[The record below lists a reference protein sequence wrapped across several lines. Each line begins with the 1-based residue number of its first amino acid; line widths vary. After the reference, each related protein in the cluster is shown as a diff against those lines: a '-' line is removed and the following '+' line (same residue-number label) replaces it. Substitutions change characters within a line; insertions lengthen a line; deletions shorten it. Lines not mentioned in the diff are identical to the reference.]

1 MTNNLKDLKKELKSF
16 AKRVKDFKYT
26 DSALITFLLTGMI
39 GIGGVSTNLFSKENE
54 IEAQTKAINTSIFD
68 LKKDFKR
75 ARQEND
81 KLLRNTNLELIQLME
96 QGDHVTK
103 SPWSSWQYGA
113 NGFYNNWHGRYKGR
127 GDKSK
132 KYPYNGI
139 YERSA
144 DIYERSVSPDSGQ
157 YNLLSKN
164 RKPNV
169 ALGSSEGFGIASFKR
184 VKEPIIPFEVN
195 ASINPRKVEKG
206 RIDVIPK
213 SVIAPNIP
221 KAVSFT
227 PANPQI
233 NTPGVPNLP
242 PAPTFKVIVAA
253 DCNNFDNSGHS
264 CATGK
269 KVITGTEGTD
279 GYEFLQYTWQSG
291 YEKQGLA
298 FKWFDAV
305 SDPNTGNSIYGN
317 GSAFNASTSETI
329 DGISV
334 VGKSRTSGTTISTN
348 SYNPQNLRSTLLSST
363 NTSPVNRNNQY
374 FLVGG
379 SRAIEVD
386 YSVGG
391 YTVINAGTVNLGGI
405 LTLGMVSQ
413 TSSNETSII
422 NKGTITD
429 VNEKNDAYI
438 QDLPNHYDT
447 DGNTVLRIYGPVN
460 EIYDVKLSNE
470 GYVGY
475 KIGMAIVPENTTYD
489 KTLLINRGTIDFKG
503 GNSIGMYVFLPKIE
517 SGTDATFG
525 GKFENKGIII
535 LSGKESHGMKL
546 AATAGQNAKYENSG
560 KIILQKNG
568 NDSASNSTGMALM
581 EDSLVNGGVRF
592 LSSVGVKNTSD
603 GIINI
608 NDNVENSVGMYINIQ
623 SKMTNEGNININSV
637 ASASSK
643 GNIGMRADSNVSK
656 VINATTGKIN
666 LGTTSKYSTGMVA
679 NQNSLGTNEG
689 EISVKSNKGG
699 VGMTAVDGGN
709 IVNES
714 TGKITVVGVANSGN
728 VGMFIDG
735 TKNQSATVG
744 TGKNLGKIEVSGY
757 DARGVIASEK
767 GTHDE
772 SGKITLDATSGDR
785 LYGAIATNGGIIS
798 LSSTKAATIT
808 VNGSTAG
815 NAEGSAAVVAMGK
828 KTGTSDVSKVNGSAT
843 NKTTITVDGTSSL
856 GLFATDEGEI
866 EAQNIDVTA
875 TNGAITTYASK
886 GNGAGVVKY
895 TGTGNNITAGNG
907 GLAFMTD
914 STSSSANGRIEFAS
928 PTTAKILAGG
938 SAFYYE
944 GTPGASGYETYS
956 PSSPT
961 IGQAMDKS
969 FRDSSGN
976 NTLGNLT
983 LDMDSAD
990 STLIVAS
997 KIEMDLSNS
1006 AAGTGLYSAAN
1017 PSLTPTITGSGSS
1030 TYKTFKLY
1038 RSKLNIDQDV
1048 NLDSNVDPYNRLSL
1062 VNSSVTIEAGKN
1074 VNGTQAN
1081 QVFIAQEENL
1091 GNPSLV
1097 KIVNKGNI
1105 NLTGANSTA
1114 IYAKGGQVEN
1124 QNTGVITVGD
1134 KSTAIYADTNSAGTG
1149 TTVSNLGTINIGSTS
1164 TGIYSNNDSVASG
1177 GIYLENKGIIQSTGN
1192 DSVAMT
1198 FKPTGAVSGNAFQ
1211 NNGKIIMSGDR
1222 NTALYATGA
1231 GSNYT
1236 ATNNGEIIMG
1246 DTATQNNPNV
1256 ALYTDNSNITLE
1268 NSTTGKITVGNKSI
1282 GFYGYN
1288 VNNSGDITV
1297 GDAGIG
1303 IYSQGG
1309 DINLTGGT
1317 IKTGAKSGK
1326 DEAVGVYTVGSG
1338 QTITNNGTSFDY
1350 GDDSFGFVNVGT
1362 NNKIYSNI
1370 ASTTLKN
1377 NNVYIYSN
1385 DTSGTVVN
1393 KTAIT
1398 SGAGAKTNYG
1408 IYSAGT
1414 VTNDA
1419 DIDLSSGVGSVAIYS
1434 IKGGTATNNANIT
1447 VGESDITAV
1456 DSNGDPAPIYSIGMG
1471 AGYKTTDTGNIINK
1485 GTIAV
1490 NGKNSIGMYASG
1502 NGSTATNDGNIV
1514 LNASNTTGIYAD
1526 HGATAINNGLI
1537 TTGSGSYSNVVG
1549 VYLGKDTKLINNAG
1563 ATIDINATNGVGVYL
1578 KGGTIANYGT
1588 MRVNGSR
1595 RDEDTIYEFTLP
1607 STGKEVGGV
1616 NIDAPSGATSATIT
1630 LNGVP
1635 QIPVV
1640 VNTLKK
1646 NPISVSASSIGLY
1659 VNTSGVD
1666 YTKSID
1672 GLGNLTSEADLIIG
1686 AEAAESTNSK
1696 YILVNDPNI
1705 INPYRAAMLRNPNIK
1720 WNVYSGSIGWMATP
1734 TLDSNGVITS
1744 LYMAKIPYTE
1754 WAGREGTPV
1763 NSLDTYNFAD
1773 GLEQRYGVK
1782 ELGTRERQVFSKLN
1796 SIGNNEEILLQQAF
1810 DEMMG
1815 HQYANVQQRINATG
1829 NTLDKEFKY
1838 LHDEWRNPSKQNN
1851 KIKIFGQRDE
1861 YKTDTAGIIDYTSNA
1876 YGVAYVHEDEAVTL
1890 GNSSGWYAGAVTN
1903 RFKLKDIGHS
1913 REDQTMLKAGIF
1925 KTMSPAEDHNGSLRW
1940 TIAGDVFGG
1949 KNDMKRKFLVV
1960 DDIFQAKSDYYS
1972 YGAAFKTDLGYDIRM
1987 SERTHLR
1994 PYGALKMEYGR
2005 FTNIKEDSGEIR
2017 LEVDGNDYFSV
2028 KPEVGVEFKYV
2039 QPMAVRTNLSV
2050 GLTAAYTNELGKV
2063 NNVKNQA
2070 RVRYT
2075 DADWFG
2081 IRGEKEDR
2089 RGSGKF
2095 DLNVGVDNTRF
2106 GVTANLGY
2114 DTKGENI
2121 RGGLG
2126 FRLIY

>member
-39 GIGGVSTNLFSKENE
+39 GIGEVSTNLFSKENE

-103 SPWSSWQYGA
+103 SPWSSWQYGV

-195 ASINPRKVEKG
+195 ASINPRKVLKEK
-206 RIDVIPK
+206 I
-213 SVIAPNIP
+213 SIA
-221 KAVSFT
+221 
-227 PANPQI
+227 
-233 NTPGVPNLP
+233 
-242 PAPTFKVIVAA
+242 APTFTTPTAPETISFVPPTPEVNINAQPPEAPESVSAPPTQNEPESYILDSLSGNGTFLRGTSSFGSRPSTALMSQVSIDKAGTSKAKVKYEA
-253 DCNNFDNSGHS
+253 DSTNGKVDIEDAMLSSSGVSPSWTYTANPYSRTGFVGYALIKNTGNATIDIKNVDIKYSGTGGNGTDSRWLFHTDAHNDSGSNGAKSVWNIDNSATIDINGTKLMMYTSQFHHGYKNLEFNNAGTITETGNKNVIWLALNERAGWLLTSSYPYRTQSFTNTGNITLNGTKSIFAYIDAPTTLGNTTGVVPSNLTGYDADHS
-264 CATGK
+264 NGWTVASGDLTLAGDSETGVFVDGTK
-269 KVITGTEGTD
+269 YKYKYWAAEINLSNLTISGKNGAGVYFKGWADLEGGKTLKGGDGGDGVTNPSVFNITLSGTGNTGIYFNYDGDDTITPKDTFKLSGTSTIKSTNKDNILIYDNNGDVNLSNAVTLNPNGENNVGIYNKSADKLVTAAPITGTGKGSTAIYSTGIGYTKNDGTINMT
-279 GYEFLQYTWQSG
+279 G
-291 YEKQGLA
+291 EKVNGIVA
-298 FKWFDAV
+298 GDSNNVGTAV
-305 SDPNTGNSIYGN
+305 IHNTGNI
-317 GSAFNASTSETI
+317 TVT
-329 DGISV
+329 
-334 VGKSRTSGTTISTN
+334 GKEA
-348 SYNPQNLRSTLLSST
+348 
-363 NTSPVNRNNQY
+363 V
-374 FLVGG
+374 
-379 SRAIEVD
+379 A
-386 YSVGG
+386 
-391 YTVINAGTVNLGGI
+391 VIAQKGGTVNLPYIDPVSG
-405 LTLGMVSQ
+405 TLSGTPIVTANGKSALGLY
-413 TSSNETSII
+413 SISN
-422 NKGTITD
+422 GTINAIDTT
-429 VNEKNDAYI
+429 VNASGGAINVYKN
-438 QDLPNHYDT
+438 
-447 DGNTVLRIYGPVN
+447 
-460 EIYDVKLSNE
+460 
-470 GYVGY
+470 
-475 KIGMAIVPENTTYD
+475 
-489 KTLLINRGTIDFKG
+489 
-503 GNSIGMYVFLPKIE
+503 
-517 SGTDATFG
+517 
-525 GKFENKGIII
+525 
-535 LSGKESHGMKL
+535 
-546 AATAGQNAKYENSG
+546 
-560 KIILQKNG
+560 
-568 NDSASNSTGMALM
+568 
-581 EDSLVNGGVRF
+581 
-592 LSSVGVKNTSD
+592 
-603 GIINI
+603 
-608 NDNVENSVGMYINIQ
+608 
-623 SKMTNEGNININSV
+623 
-637 ASASSK
+637 
-643 GNIGMRADSNVSK
+643 
-656 VINATTGKIN
+656 
-666 LGTTSKYSTGMVA
+666 
-679 NQNSLGTNEG
+679 
-689 EISVKSNKGG
+689 
-699 VGMTAVDGGN
+699 GGN
-709 IVNES
+709 ITLKNS
-714 TGKITVVGVANSGN
+714 TLN
-728 VGMFIDG
+728 
-735 TKNQSATVG
+735 
-744 TGKNLGKIEVSGY
+744 
-757 DARGVIASEK
+757 
-767 GTHDE
+767 
-772 SGKITLDATSGDR
+772 
-785 LYGAIATNGGIIS
+785 TNADS
-798 LSSTKAATIT
+798 
-808 VNGSTAG
+808 
-815 NAEGSAAVVAMGK
+815 
-828 KTGTSDVSKVNGSAT
+828 
-843 NKTTITVDGTSSL
+843 
-856 GLFATDEGEI
+856 
-866 EAQNIDVTA
+866 
-875 TNGAITTYASK
+875 
-886 GNGAGVVKY
+886 
-895 TGTGNNITAGNG
+895 
-907 GLAFMTD
+907 LAFMTGGSGIID
-914 STSSSANGRIEFAS
+914 FTSTDE
-928 PTTAKILAGG
+928 TTANINSKGT
-938 SAFYYE
+938 AFYYD
-944 GTPGASGYETYS
+944 GSATAGATGYADFSKSNIQSWASG
-956 PSSPT
+956 
-961 IGQAMDKS
+961 S
-969 FRDSSGN
+969 FNNLNKLKLNMTASDSRMFIASQVKMN
-976 NTLGNLT
+976 LSDTNLT
-983 LDMDSAD
+983 SAN
-990 STLIVAS
+990 VAA
-997 KIEMDLSNS
+997 LFGSNS
-1006 AAGTGLYSAAN
+1006 
-1017 PSLTPTITGSGSS
+1017 PQITGV
-1030 TYKTFKLY
+1030 TDYKTFLLY
-1038 RSKLNIDQDV
+1038 KSLLTIANTDTV
-1048 NLDSNVDPYNRLSL
+1048 NLDSNTDPYNLLEIS
-1062 VNSSVTIEAGKN
+1062 NSSITN
-1074 VNGTQAN
+1074 NGTINGTKAGQYAM
-1081 QVFIAQEENL
+1081 AQTDDTNNASGREW
-1091 GNPSLV
+1091 V
-1097 KIVNKGNI
+1097 KLI
-1105 NLTGANSTA
+1105 NNGTITLSGSGSTG
-1114 IYAKGGQVEN
+1114 IYAKAGEVTNNG
-1124 QNTGVITVGD
+1124 TITVGD
-1134 KSTAIYADTNSAGTG
+1134 SSAGIYAVENTKIDNQKDITVGSKSTGIFYTDIFKDPLTGVETVFTTTTPLKNSGKI
-1149 TTVSNLGTINIGSTS
+1149 TISGDDSVGMTYETDNIGS
-1164 TGIYSNNDSVASG
+1164 GAG
-1177 GIYLENKGIIQSTGN
+1177 LENAGTIIAT
-1192 DSVAMT
+1192 
-1198 FKPTGAVSGNAFQ
+1198 
-1211 NNGKIIMSGDR
+1211 GDR
-1222 NTALYATGA
+1222 NIAVYAKTPRTS
-1231 GSNYT
+1231 GSYT
-1236 ATNNGEIIMG
+1236 TTNSGTITMG
-1246 DTATQNNPNV
+1246 DSAKLATPNV
-1256 ALYTDNSNITLE
+1256 ALYTDATKSGVNPLIN
-1268 NSTTGKITVGNKSI
+1268 TGKITVGNNAVGI
-1282 GFYGYN
+1282 YGYEAD
-1288 VNNSGDITV
+1288 NSGDITV

-1326 DEAVGVYTVGSG
+1326 DEAVGVYTVGNG

-1447 VGESDITAV
+1447 VGEADITAV
-1456 DSNGDPAPIYSIGMG
+1456 DSNGEPAPIYSIGMG

-1666 YTKSID
+1666 YTNSID

>member
-103 SPWSSWQYGA
+103 SPWSSWQYGV

-195 ASINPRKVEKG
+195 ASINPRKVLKEKISITAPTFTTPTAPETISFFPAKPSVG
-206 RIDVIPK
+206 ITIISPNEPDSVEAPETSNGPEAYILAPK
-213 SVIAPNIP
+213 TGANWQFLKGANSTSGKSDANYTAGSRANVSVISQVNTTKSGVSNGKINYTVSSSGSSIEIENLKLTSAGNGVSSWTLDTSPSADGKYTLTNFPGFALIKNTGPAVMNINDADINFTGTGGYTSGTARWLFHTDAHNDASLNSTWNIGNTIKININGSKLMMYTSQFHHGHRDLEFNTAADVNESGDGKNVIWMALNVRAGYTGPGYNSHSFPYRTQSFNNTGTITLTGQESIFAYIDAPVQNDSDP
-221 KAVSFT
+221 SPSAVTVGNGDKAENSNGWTVSTGTLKLNGQRETGIFI
-227 PANPQI
+227 ANNRKYWAAQI
-233 NTPGVPNLP
+233 NTTGTTLNGSNNVGVFFKGWASLDGGKQLNHGNVS
-242 PAPTFKVIVAA
+242 PTQTASSVFSMTLNG
-253 DCNNFDNSGHS
+253 NNNTAIYFDDSNSGQKFILNGTS
-264 CATGK
+264 TITSSSASGTSSSNVLIYGKNGDIDLKNTITLKPEGNKDVAIYNNGATISTAATITGTANGDDGSTAIFSESSNMTENTGTINLTGK
-269 KVITGTEGTD
+269 KVKGIVASNGSTIKNEGDITVSGQESAAVIANNGTINMPSSATSTKTPTISVTGKSGLGLYATSNGTINATNTTVNASGGAINVYKNGGNITLKNSTLNTNADSLAFMTGGSGIIDFTSTDVTTANINSKGTAFYYDGSATAGATGYADFSKSNIQSWASGSFNNLNKLKLNMTASDSRMFIASQVKMNLSDTNLTSANVAALFGANSPQITGVSDYKTFLLYKSLLTIANTDTINLDSATDPYNMLEISNSSITNNGTITGTQAGQYAMAQTD
-279 GYEFLQYTWQSG
+279 DT
-291 YEKQGLA
+291 
-298 FKWFDAV
+298 
-305 SDPNTGNSIYGN
+305 N
-317 GSAFNASTSETI
+317 NASGQEWVKLI
-329 DGISV
+329 
-334 VGKSRTSGTTISTN
+334 
-348 SYNPQNLRSTLLSST
+348 
-363 NTSPVNRNNQY
+363 NN
-374 FLVGG
+374 
-379 SRAIEVD
+379 
-386 YSVGG
+386 
-391 YTVINAGTVNLGGI
+391 
-405 LTLGMVSQ
+405 
-413 TSSNETSII
+413 
-422 NKGTITD
+422 GTITLSGSGSTGIYAKAGE
-429 VNEKNDAYI
+429 VTNNGTI
-438 QDLPNHYDT
+438 
-447 DGNTVLRIYGPVN
+447 TVGDSSAGIYAV
-460 EIYDVKLSNE
+460 
-470 GYVGY
+470 
-475 KIGMAIVPENTTYD
+475 ENT
-489 KTLLINRGTIDFKG
+489 KIDNQKDITVGSKSTGIFYTDIFKDPLTG
-503 GNSIGMYVFLPKIE
+503 VETVFTTTTPLK
-517 SGTDATFG
+517 
-525 GKFENKGIII
+525 
-535 LSGKESHGMKL
+535 
-546 AATAGQNAKYENSG
+546 NSG
-560 KIILQKNG
+560 KITILG
-568 NDSASNSTGMALM
+568 D
-581 EDSLVNGGVRF
+581 D
-592 LSSVGVKNTSD
+592 
-603 GIINI
+603 
-608 NDNVENSVGMYINIQ
+608 SVGM
-623 SKMTNEGNININSV
+623 T
-637 ASASSK
+637 
-643 GNIGMRADSNVSK
+643 
-656 VINATTGKIN
+656 
-666 LGTTSKYSTGMVA
+666 
-679 NQNSLGTNEG
+679 
-689 EISVKSNKGG
+689 
-699 VGMTAVDGGN
+699 
-709 IVNES
+709 
-714 TGKITVVGVANSGN
+714 
-728 VGMFIDG
+728 
-735 TKNQSATVG
+735 
-744 TGKNLGKIEVSGY
+744 
-757 DARGVIASEK
+757 
-767 GTHDE
+767 
-772 SGKITLDATSGDR
+772 
-785 LYGAIATNGGIIS
+785 
-798 LSSTKAATIT
+798 
-808 VNGSTAG
+808 
-815 NAEGSAAVVAMGK
+815 
-828 KTGTSDVSKVNGSAT
+828 
-843 NKTTITVDGTSSL
+843 
-856 GLFATDEGEI
+856 
-866 EAQNIDVTA
+866 
-875 TNGAITTYASK
+875 
-886 GNGAGVVKY
+886 
-895 TGTGNNITAGNG
+895 
-907 GLAFMTD
+907 
-914 STSSSANGRIEFAS
+914 
-928 PTTAKILAGG
+928 
-938 SAFYYE
+938 
-944 GTPGASGYETYS
+944 YET
-956 PSSPT
+956 
-961 IGQAMDKS
+961 D
-969 FRDSSGN
+969 
-976 NTLGNLT
+976 
-983 LDMDSAD
+983 
-990 STLIVAS
+990 
-997 KIEMDLSNS
+997 
-1006 AAGTGLYSAAN
+1006 
-1017 PSLTPTITGSGSS
+1017 
-1030 TYKTFKLY
+1030 
-1038 RSKLNIDQDV
+1038 
-1048 NLDSNVDPYNRLSL
+1048 
-1062 VNSSVTIEAGKN
+1062 
-1074 VNGTQAN
+1074 
-1081 QVFIAQEENL
+1081 
-1091 GNPSLV
+1091 
-1097 KIVNKGNI
+1097 
-1105 NLTGANSTA
+1105 
-1114 IYAKGGQVEN
+1114 
-1124 QNTGVITVGD
+1124 
-1134 KSTAIYADTNSAGTG
+1134 
-1149 TTVSNLGTINIGSTS
+1149 NIGS
-1164 TGIYSNNDSVASG
+1164 GAG
-1177 GIYLENKGIIQSTGN
+1177 LENAGTIIAT
-1192 DSVAMT
+1192 
-1198 FKPTGAVSGNAFQ
+1198 
-1211 NNGKIIMSGDR
+1211 GDR
-1222 NTALYATGA
+1222 NIAVYAKTPRTS
-1231 GSNYT
+1231 GSYT
-1236 ATNNGEIIMG
+1236 TTNSGTITMG
-1246 DTATQNNPNV
+1246 DSAKLATPNV
-1256 ALYTDNSNITLE
+1256 ALYTDATKSGVNPLVN
-1268 NSTTGKITVGNKSI
+1268 TGKITVGNNAVGI
-1282 GFYGYN
+1282 YGYEA
-1288 VNNSGDITV
+1288 NNSGDITV

-1326 DEAVGVYTVGSG
+1326 DEAVGVYTVGNG

-1393 KTAIT
+1393 RTAIT

-1419 DIDLSSGVGSVAIYS
+1419 DIDLSSGVGSMAIYS

-1471 AGYKTTDTGNIINK
+1471 AGYKTTDTGNIVNK
-1485 GTIAV
+1485 GTISV
-1490 NGKNSIGMYASG
+1490 NGKHSIGMYASG

-1666 YTKSID
+1666 YTNSID

-1754 WAGREGTPV
+1754 WAGREETPI

-1773 GLEQRYGVK
+1773 GLEQRYGV
-1782 ELGTRERQVFSKLN
+1782 ENLGTRERQVFSKLN

-1815 HQYANVQQRINATG
+1815 HQYGNVQQRINATG

-1838 LHDEWRNPSKQNN
+1838 LHDDWRNPSKQNN

-1861 YKTDTAGIIDYTSNA
+1861 YKTDTAGIIDYTNNA

-1925 KTMSPAEDHNGSLRW
+1925 KTMSPAKDHNGSLRW

-2114 DTKGENI
+2114 DTKGQNI

>member
-26 DSALITFLLTGMI
+26 DSALITFLLTGMVN
-39 GIGGVSTNLFSKENE
+39 IGGISANLFSEENE
-54 IEAQTKAINTSIFD
+54 IKAQTKAINTSIFD
-68 LKKDFKR
+68 LKKEFKR

-195 ASINPRKVEKG
+195 ASINPRKVLKEK
-206 RIDVIPK
+206 ISIT
-213 SVIAPNIP
+213 APTFTTPTAPETI
-221 KAVSFT
+221 SFV
-227 PANPQI
+227 PADPQI
-233 NTPGVPNLP
+233 NINATTPVA
-242 PAPTFKVIVAA
+242 PAPISAP
-253 DCNNFDNSGHS
+253 
-264 CATGK
+264 ATGNGNESYILK
-269 KVITGTEGTD
+269 TDLSNTLLGSTRYPDHFPGGTRYSPNDRVGNRAYNAIISQANITGSTITYNTSSKNVNINGGIIQGDTWNYSPLNYNIYPYD
-279 GYEFLQYTWQSG
+279 GYEII
-291 YEKQGLA
+291 K
-298 FKWFDAV
+298 
-305 SDPNTGNSIYGN
+305 NTGSYTLNITNSTITYDGDSSDN
-317 GSAFNASTSETI
+317 KYQRWLFHTDAHNVTQASI
-329 DGISV
+329 WNIN
-334 VGKSRTSGTTISTN
+334 SGTTITVPNSGKYLAIYTSQFHNGNKNAVFNNVDGIIEDKGENNIIWVSLSENARDHHKDSVFSNSGTIKLNGKNGIFAYIDAPTTIGTDGTGAYPWSGKGAAASSGNGDTGTTSNGWKITN
-348 SYNPQNLRSTLLSST
+348 SGTLNLGGSNNTGIFVNNNWKYHTAEINLTTPMSISGNENTGVYFKGWTSLDGKDAAGNASKFLGDDNANTTPSVLNIKITGTKSTGVYFNYEGTGGVTDNSDTFNLTGTSTLEST
-363 NTSPVNRNNQY
+363 
-374 FLVGG
+374 GG
-379 SRAIEVD
+379 GA
-386 YSVGG
+386 
-391 YTVINAGTVNLGGI
+391 NAGNILIYNKAGVVNLGSSVTLKPNGEESVGI
-405 LTLGMVSQ
+405 VNASNKATSASGTVDTTLNTAATITGTGKNAVAIYSTGAGQ
-413 TSSNETSII
+413 TTNT
-422 NKGTITD
+422 GTITLTGEGVKGIIAD
-429 VNEKNDAYI
+429 KTGAVINN
-438 QDLPNHYDT
+438 
-447 DGNTVLRIYGPVN
+447 DGNITVTGKEAVAVIAR
-460 EIYDVKLSNE
+460 SN
-470 GYVGY
+470 GTINMPSSATSTKTPIISVTGKSGLGLYATSGGT
-475 KIGMAIVPENTTYD
+475 INATNTTVNASGGAINVY
-489 KTLLINRGTIDFKG
+489 KNGGNITLRNSTLNTNADSLAFMTGGNGTIDFTSTDVTTANINSKG
-503 GNSIGMYVFLPKIE
+503 TAFYYDGSTTAGPAGYANFSGSNIQSWASTNFNNLNNLKLNMTASDSRMFIASQVQMNLADTNLTPANVAALFGANSPQITGVSDYKTFLLYKSLLTIANTDIINLDSATDPYNMLEISNSSITNNGTITGTQAGQYAMAQTDDTNNA
-517 SGTDATFG
+517 SGQEWVKLINNGTIT
-525 GKFENKGIII
+525 
-535 LSGKESHGMKL
+535 LSGSGSTGIYAK
-546 AATAGQNAKYENSG
+546 AGEVTNNGTITVGDSSAGIYAVENTKVDNQKDITVGSKSTGIFYTDIFKDPLTGVETVFTTTTPLKNSG
-560 KIILQKNG
+560 KITISG
-568 NDSASNSTGMALM
+568 D
-581 EDSLVNGGVRF
+581 D
-592 LSSVGVKNTSD
+592 
-603 GIINI
+603 
-608 NDNVENSVGMYINIQ
+608 SVGM
-623 SKMTNEGNININSV
+623 T
-637 ASASSK
+637 
-643 GNIGMRADSNVSK
+643 
-656 VINATTGKIN
+656 
-666 LGTTSKYSTGMVA
+666 
-679 NQNSLGTNEG
+679 
-689 EISVKSNKGG
+689 
-699 VGMTAVDGGN
+699 
-709 IVNES
+709 
-714 TGKITVVGVANSGN
+714 
-728 VGMFIDG
+728 
-735 TKNQSATVG
+735 
-744 TGKNLGKIEVSGY
+744 
-757 DARGVIASEK
+757 
-767 GTHDE
+767 
-772 SGKITLDATSGDR
+772 
-785 LYGAIATNGGIIS
+785 
-798 LSSTKAATIT
+798 
-808 VNGSTAG
+808 
-815 NAEGSAAVVAMGK
+815 
-828 KTGTSDVSKVNGSAT
+828 
-843 NKTTITVDGTSSL
+843 
-856 GLFATDEGEI
+856 
-866 EAQNIDVTA
+866 
-875 TNGAITTYASK
+875 
-886 GNGAGVVKY
+886 
-895 TGTGNNITAGNG
+895 
-907 GLAFMTD
+907 
-914 STSSSANGRIEFAS
+914 
-928 PTTAKILAGG
+928 
-938 SAFYYE
+938 
-944 GTPGASGYETYS
+944 YET
-956 PSSPT
+956 
-961 IGQAMDKS
+961 D
-969 FRDSSGN
+969 
-976 NTLGNLT
+976 
-983 LDMDSAD
+983 
-990 STLIVAS
+990 
-997 KIEMDLSNS
+997 
-1006 AAGTGLYSAAN
+1006 
-1017 PSLTPTITGSGSS
+1017 
-1030 TYKTFKLY
+1030 
-1038 RSKLNIDQDV
+1038 
-1048 NLDSNVDPYNRLSL
+1048 
-1062 VNSSVTIEAGKN
+1062 
-1074 VNGTQAN
+1074 
-1081 QVFIAQEENL
+1081 
-1091 GNPSLV
+1091 
-1097 KIVNKGNI
+1097 
-1105 NLTGANSTA
+1105 
-1114 IYAKGGQVEN
+1114 
-1124 QNTGVITVGD
+1124 
-1134 KSTAIYADTNSAGTG
+1134 
-1149 TTVSNLGTINIGSTS
+1149 NIGS
-1164 TGIYSNNDSVASG
+1164 GAG
-1177 GIYLENKGIIQSTGN
+1177 LENAGTIIAT
-1192 DSVAMT
+1192 
-1198 FKPTGAVSGNAFQ
+1198 
-1211 NNGKIIMSGDR
+1211 GDR
-1222 NTALYATGA
+1222 NIAVYAKTPRTS
-1231 GSNYT
+1231 GSYT
-1236 ATNNGEIIMG
+1236 TTNSGTITMG
-1246 DTATQNNPNV
+1246 DSAKLATPNV
-1256 ALYTDNSNITLE
+1256 ALYTDATKSGVNPLIN
-1268 NSTTGKITVGNKSI
+1268 TGKITVGNNALGI
-1282 GFYGYN
+1282 YGYETD
-1288 VNNSGDITV
+1288 NSGDITV

-1393 KTAIT
+1393 KTAII

-1419 DIDLSSGVGSVAIYS
+1419 NIDLSSGVGSVAIYS

-1666 YTKSID
+1666 YTNSID

-1705 INPYRAAMLRNPNIK
+1705 INPYRAAMLRNPNVK
-1720 WNVYSGSIGWMATP
+1720 WNVYSGSIGWLATP

-1925 KTMSPAEDHNGSLRW
+1925 KTMSPAKDHNGSLRW

>member
-103 SPWSSWQYGA
+103 SPWSSWQYGV

-195 ASINPRKVEKG
+195 ASINPRKVLKEK
-206 RIDVIPK
+206 ISI
-213 SVIAPNIP
+213 
-221 KAVSFT
+221 T
-227 PANPQI
+227 
-233 NTPGVPNLP
+233 
-242 PAPTFKVIVAA
+242 APTFTTPTAPETISFVPPTPEVNINAQPPEAPATVTAPTTLNGPESYLLGKNAGAWAWEAGQSPYYNPTNRAEVAIA
-253 DCNNFDNSGHS
+253 SEINVNPL
-264 CATGK
+264 T
-269 KVITGTEGTD
+269 VGTRAKID
-279 GYEFLQYTWQSG
+279 Y
-291 YEKQGLA
+291 
-298 FKWFDAV
+298 
-305 SDPNTGNSIYGN
+305 
-317 GSAFNASTSETI
+317 NASTSGGTVTFSNSKISSSADDFYGSWNYNANSYTLNGVNSYALIKNTGNADIQINDTDINFTGDGGNNSKRWLFHTDAHSGDYILSVGGLGGSTISSSPASDSSWTIGNSTKININGSKLMMYTSQFHSGDHNLKFTNNGTINENGNKNVIWLALNERASTNYRTQGFTNTGNITLNGTNSIFAYIDAPTTLGSTGTTPTATNGNNDAHSNGWTITGGNLTLSGDKETGVFI
-329 DGISV
+329 AKNYKYWAAEINLSNLTIS
-334 VGKSRTSGTTISTN
+334 GKSGAGVYFNGWADLEGGKVLNGARSGNKTSNPSVFNITLSGTGNTGIYFNYDGDDNSTQKDTFKLSGTSTIKSTNKDNILIYDNNGDVNLSNAVTLNPNGENNVGIYNKSADKLVTAAPITGTGKGSTAIYSTGIGYTKNDGTINMTGEKVNGIVAGDSNNVGTAVIHNTGNITVTGKEAVAVIAQKGGTVNLPYIDPVSGTLSGTPIVTANGKSALGLYSISNGTINAIDTTVNASGGAINVYKNGGNITLRNSTLNTNADSLAFMTGGSGTTIDFTSTDVTTANIN
-348 SYNPQNLRSTLLSST
+348 SKGTAFYYDGSTTAGPAGYANFSGSNIQSWASANFNNLNNLKLNMTASDSRMFIASQVKMNLADTNLTSANVAALFGANSPQITGVSDYKTFLLYKSLLTIANTDTINLDSATDPYNMLEISNSSIT
-363 NTSPVNRNNQY
+363 NN
-374 FLVGG
+374 
-379 SRAIEVD
+379 
-386 YSVGG
+386 
-391 YTVINAGTVNLGGI
+391 
-405 LTLGMVSQ
+405 
-413 TSSNETSII
+413 
-422 NKGTITD
+422 GTITGTQAGQYAMAQTD
-429 VNEKNDAYI
+429 
-438 QDLPNHYDT
+438 DT
-447 DGNTVLRIYGPVN
+447 NNASGQ
-460 EIYDVKLSNE
+460 EWVKLINNGTITLSGSGSTGIYAKAGEVTNN
-470 GYVGY
+470 GTITVGDSSAGIY
-475 KIGMAIVPENTTYD
+475 AVENT
-489 KTLLINRGTIDFKG
+489 KIDNQKDITVGSKSTGIFYTDIFKDPLTG
-503 GNSIGMYVFLPKIE
+503 VETVFTTTTPLK
-517 SGTDATFG
+517 
-525 GKFENKGIII
+525 
-535 LSGKESHGMKL
+535 
-546 AATAGQNAKYENSG
+546 NSG
-560 KIILQKNG
+560 KITILG
-568 NDSASNSTGMALM
+568 D
-581 EDSLVNGGVRF
+581 D
-592 LSSVGVKNTSD
+592 
-603 GIINI
+603 
-608 NDNVENSVGMYINIQ
+608 SVGM
-623 SKMTNEGNININSV
+623 T
-637 ASASSK
+637 
-643 GNIGMRADSNVSK
+643 
-656 VINATTGKIN
+656 
-666 LGTTSKYSTGMVA
+666 
-679 NQNSLGTNEG
+679 
-689 EISVKSNKGG
+689 
-699 VGMTAVDGGN
+699 
-709 IVNES
+709 
-714 TGKITVVGVANSGN
+714 
-728 VGMFIDG
+728 
-735 TKNQSATVG
+735 
-744 TGKNLGKIEVSGY
+744 
-757 DARGVIASEK
+757 
-767 GTHDE
+767 
-772 SGKITLDATSGDR
+772 
-785 LYGAIATNGGIIS
+785 
-798 LSSTKAATIT
+798 
-808 VNGSTAG
+808 
-815 NAEGSAAVVAMGK
+815 
-828 KTGTSDVSKVNGSAT
+828 
-843 NKTTITVDGTSSL
+843 
-856 GLFATDEGEI
+856 
-866 EAQNIDVTA
+866 
-875 TNGAITTYASK
+875 
-886 GNGAGVVKY
+886 
-895 TGTGNNITAGNG
+895 
-907 GLAFMTD
+907 
-914 STSSSANGRIEFAS
+914 
-928 PTTAKILAGG
+928 
-938 SAFYYE
+938 
-944 GTPGASGYETYS
+944 YET
-956 PSSPT
+956 
-961 IGQAMDKS
+961 D
-969 FRDSSGN
+969 
-976 NTLGNLT
+976 
-983 LDMDSAD
+983 
-990 STLIVAS
+990 
-997 KIEMDLSNS
+997 
-1006 AAGTGLYSAAN
+1006 
-1017 PSLTPTITGSGSS
+1017 
-1030 TYKTFKLY
+1030 
-1038 RSKLNIDQDV
+1038 
-1048 NLDSNVDPYNRLSL
+1048 
-1062 VNSSVTIEAGKN
+1062 
-1074 VNGTQAN
+1074 
-1081 QVFIAQEENL
+1081 
-1091 GNPSLV
+1091 
-1097 KIVNKGNI
+1097 
-1105 NLTGANSTA
+1105 
-1114 IYAKGGQVEN
+1114 
-1124 QNTGVITVGD
+1124 
-1134 KSTAIYADTNSAGTG
+1134 
-1149 TTVSNLGTINIGSTS
+1149 NIGS
-1164 TGIYSNNDSVASG
+1164 GAG
-1177 GIYLENKGIIQSTGN
+1177 LENAGTIIAT
-1192 DSVAMT
+1192 
-1198 FKPTGAVSGNAFQ
+1198 
-1211 NNGKIIMSGDR
+1211 GDR
-1222 NTALYATGA
+1222 NIAVYAKTPRTS
-1231 GSNYT
+1231 GSYT
-1236 ATNNGEIIMG
+1236 TTNSGTITMG
-1246 DTATQNNPNV
+1246 DSAKLATPNV
-1256 ALYTDNSNITLE
+1256 ALYTDATKSGVNPLVN
-1268 NSTTGKITVGNKSI
+1268 TGKITVGNNAVGI
-1282 GFYGYN
+1282 YGYEAD
-1288 VNNSGDITV
+1288 NSGDITV

-1447 VGESDITAV
+1447 VGEADITAV

-1913 REDQTMLKAGIF
+1913 REDQTMLKVGIF

>member
-39 GIGGVSTNLFSKENE
+39 GIGEVSTNLFSKENE

-103 SPWSSWQYGA
+103 SPWSSWQYGV

-144 DIYERSVSPDSGQ
+144 NIYERSVSPDSGQ

-213 SVIAPNIP
+213 SVIVPNIP

-233 NTPGVPNLP
+233 VAPTTPNLP
-242 PAPTFKVIVAA
+242 DAPSITVILGA
-253 DCNNFDNSGHS
+253 DCNVGCGTSQEQESTFDLNGRAAGNIQTFLHYTWASNSGAERNYAFKMYTDTDTDFKVGTDIPFNINSGHGS
-264 CATGK
+264 NT
-269 KVITGTEGTD
+269 T
-279 GYEFLQYTWQSG
+279 
-291 YEKQGLA
+291 
-298 FKWFDAV
+298 AV
-305 SDPNTGNSIYGN
+305 PNIY
-317 GSAFNASTSETI
+317 F
-329 DGISV
+329 
-334 VGKSRTSGTTISTN
+334 N
-348 SYNPQNLRSTLLSST
+348 SYNFGDEFNGSISASQDATGTLDK
-363 NTSPVNRNNQY
+363 NKQY
-374 FLVGG
+374 FFIGG
-379 SRAIEVD
+379 SRFIESD
-386 YSVGG
+386 NSTSPSTIEIPNG
-391 YTVINAGTVNLGGI
+391 YTVNLGGI
-405 LTLGMVSQ
+405 LTLGLVSQ
-413 TSSNETSII
+413 GWKVTQL

-429 VNEKNDAYI
+429 NVEKNDAWI
-438 QDLPNHYDT
+438 INMPYDT
-447 DGNTVLRIYGPVN
+447 SGAGAGQYLTVYGPN
-460 EIYDVKLSNE
+460 NTIYNVKRSAD

-475 KIGMAIVPENTTYD
+475 KIALALVQEDNVDGGLMLNDTDGV
-489 KTLLINRGTIDFKG
+489 IDFRGEK
-503 GNSIGMYVFLPKIE
+503 SIGLYTYLPAYD
-517 SGTDATFG
+517 TDRDMV
-525 GKFENKGIII
+525 NKGKIL
-535 LSGKESHGMKL
+535 LSGASSYGMKFS
-546 AATAGQNAKYENSG
+546 AQGRSGANPVMENQG
-560 KIILQKNG
+560 IITLRKNP
-568 NDSASNSTGMALM
+568 DTNSHDKADGAVGMALA
-581 EDSLVNGGVRF
+581 EDTTVNGGVVF
-592 LSSVGVKNTSD
+592 DNDKAKNTST
-603 GIINI
+603 GAINI
-608 NDNVENSVGMYINIQ
+608 EDNVENAVGMYVNI
-623 SKMTNEGNININSV
+623 SSNMTNEGKININSA

-679 NQNSLGTNEG
+679 NQNSVGTNEG

-714 TGKITVVGVANSGN
+714 TGKIIVVGVANSGN

-757 DARGVIASEK
+757 DARGVISSEK

-785 LYGAIATNGGIIS
+785 LYGAIATNGGIIN
-798 LSSTKAATIT
+798 LSGTKAATIT
-808 VNGSTAG
+808 VNGNTAG

-828 KTGTSDVSKVNGSAT
+828 KAGTSDVSKVNGSAT

-875 TNGAITTYASK
+875 TNGAITTYASRA
-886 GNGAGVVKY
+886 NGVGVVKY

-914 STSSSANGRIEFAS
+914 STSSSAKGRIEFAS

-1256 ALYTDNSNITLE
+1256 ALYTDNNNITLE

-1282 GFYGYN
+1282 GFYGHN

-1326 DEAVGVYTVGSG
+1326 DEAVGVYTVGNG

-1362 NNKIYSNI
+1362 NNKIYSNV
-1370 ASTTLKN
+1370 ANTTLKN

-1666 YTKSID
+1666 YTNSID

-1913 REDQTMLKAGIF
+1913 REDQTMLKVGIF

>member
-103 SPWSSWQYGA
+103 SPWSSWQYGV

-213 SVIAPNIP
+213 SVIVPNIP

-233 NTPGVPNLP
+233 VAPTTPNLP
-242 PAPTFKVIVAA
+242 DAPSITVIVGA
-253 DCNNFDNSGHS
+253 DCN
-264 CATGK
+264 
-269 KVITGTEGTD
+269 TD
-279 GYEFLQYTWQSG
+279 CSSAANTPRQNQRNIFNLNNRAQGNIQSILHYTWSDSRVPDSG
-291 YEKQGLA
+291 ARTLA
-298 FKWFDAV
+298 FKMYAESKRNFTLGTDIPSVHSSGWGAT
-305 SDPNTGNSIYGN
+305 SAAGNNVY
-317 GSAFNASTSETI
+317 F
-329 DGISV
+329 
-334 VGKSRTSGTTISTN
+334 N
-348 SYNPQNLRSTLLSST
+348 SYNFGNDEEFGTIVSST
-363 NTSPVNRNNQY
+363 INGFSPTDKNHQY
-374 FLVGG
+374 FFVGG
-379 SRAIEVD
+379 SRFIENDNSGSNNVTIKIPT
-386 YSVGG
+386 G
-391 YTVINAGTVNLGGI
+391 YTVNLGGI
-405 LTLGMVSQ
+405 LTLGLVSQ
-413 TSSNETSII
+413 GWNTNQE
-422 NKGTITD
+422 NAGTITD
-429 VNEKNDAYI
+429 REEKNDRYI
-438 QDLPNHYDT
+438 IGLPQTFNI
-447 DGNTVLRIYGPVN
+447 VGPVN
-460 EIYDVKLSNE
+460 YNITKSSD

-475 KIGMAIVPENTTYD
+475 KVALALVQEDTVIGG
-489 KTLLINRGTIDFKG
+489 LILNDTNGVIDFRGEK
-503 GNSIGMYVFLPKIE
+503 SIGMYTYLPSKD
-517 SGTDATFG
+517 TNRDMV
-525 GKFENKGIII
+525 NKGKIL
-535 LSGKESHGMKL
+535 LSGASSYGMKFS
-546 AATAGQNAKYENSG
+546 AERRSGANPVMENQG
-560 KIILQKNG
+560 IITLRKNP
-568 NDSASNSTGMALM
+568 DPNSHDKADGAVGMALAQ
-581 EDSLVNGGVRF
+581 DNTVTGGVVF
-592 LSSVGVKNTSD
+592 DNDKAKNTST
-603 GIINI
+603 GAINI
-608 NDNVENSVGMYINIQ
+608 EDNVENAVGMYVNI
-623 SKMTNEGNININSV
+623 SSNMTNEGNININSE

-643 GNIGMRADSNVSK
+643 GNIGMRADSSASK
-656 VINATTGKIN
+656 VINATAGKIN

-689 EISVKSNKGG
+689 EISVKSSEGG

-714 TGKITVVGVANSGN
+714 KGKITVVGVANSGN

-735 TKNQSATVG
+735 TKTKSTTVG

-914 STSSSANGRIEFAS
+914 STSSSAKGRIEFAS

-944 GTPGASGYETYS
+944 GTPGASGYETYN

-1062 VNSSVTIEAGKN
+1062 VNSSVTIDAGKN

-1282 GFYGYN
+1282 GFYGHN

-1447 VGESDITAV
+1447 VGEADITAV

-1666 YTKSID
+1666 YTNSID

-1913 REDQTMLKAGIF
+1913 REDQTMLKVGIF
-1925 KTMSPAEDHNGSLRW
+1925 KTMSPAKDHNGSLRW

>member
-26 DSALITFLLTGMI
+26 DSALIAFLLTGMI

-195 ASINPRKVEKG
+195 ASINPRKVLKE
-206 RIDVIPK
+206 RISI
-213 SVIAPNIP
+213 
-221 KAVSFT
+221 T
-227 PANPQI
+227 
-233 NTPGVPNLP
+233 
-242 PAPTFKVIVAA
+242 APTFTTPTAPETISFVPPTPQVSINAEPPEAPATVTAPATLNGPESYLIYKDSNGHWKWKAGGSPYEASSGYDPDNRVQVALASEMNVDKVGSSKAKITYVANGTT
-253 DCNNFDNSGHS
+253 NNVEFENALLSSAGDTGTLTNGWPVNTTTPLTVNGFTGYALIKNTGNATINIKNVDIKYSGNGGSGTDSRWLFHTDAHNGSGSNGAKSVWNIDNSATIDINGTKLMMYTSQFHHGYKNLEFNNAGTITETGNKNVIWLALNERAGRSGYSYPYRTQSFTNTGNITLNGTNSIFAYIDAPTTLGSTVTQPTATNGNDAGHS
-264 CATGK
+264 NGWTVASGDLTLAGNSETGVFVDGTRGK
-269 KVITGTEGTD
+269 YKYWAAEINLSNLTISGKNGAGVYFKGWADLEGGKTLKGGDGGDGVTKPSVFNITLSGTGNTGIYFNYDGDNAIAQKDTFKLSGTSTIKSTNKDNILIYDNNGDVNLSNAVTLNPNGENNVGIYNKSDDKLVTAAPITGTGKGSTAIYSTGIGYTKNDGTINMT
-279 GYEFLQYTWQSG
+279 G
-291 YEKQGLA
+291 EKVNGIVA
-298 FKWFDAV
+298 GDSNNVGTAV
-305 SDPNTGNSIYGN
+305 IHNTGNI
-317 GSAFNASTSETI
+317 TVT
-329 DGISV
+329 
-334 VGKSRTSGTTISTN
+334 GKEA
-348 SYNPQNLRSTLLSST
+348 
-363 NTSPVNRNNQY
+363 V
-374 FLVGG
+374 
-379 SRAIEVD
+379 A
-386 YSVGG
+386 
-391 YTVINAGTVNLGGI
+391 VIAQKGGTVNLPYIDPVSG
-405 LTLGMVSQ
+405 TLSGTPIVTANGKSALGLY
-413 TSSNETSII
+413 SISN
-422 NKGTITD
+422 GTINAIDTT
-429 VNEKNDAYI
+429 VNASGGAINVYKNG
-438 QDLPNHYDT
+438 
-447 DGNTVLRIYGPVN
+447 GNITLKN
-460 EIYDVKLSNE
+460 STL
-470 GYVGY
+470 
-475 KIGMAIVPENTTYD
+475 NTNADSLAFMTGGS
-489 KTLLINRGTIDFKG
+489 GTIDFTSTDETTANINSKG
-503 GNSIGMYVFLPKIE
+503 TAFYYDGS
-517 SGTDATFG
+517 
-525 GKFENKGIII
+525 
-535 LSGKESHGMKL
+535 
-546 AATAGQNAKYENSG
+546 ATAGATGYADFSKSNIQSWASGSFNNLNKLKLNMTASDSRMFIASQVKMNLSDTNLTSANVAALFGANSPQITGVSDYKTFLLYKSLLTIANTDTINLDSATDPYNMLEISNSSITNNGTITGTQAGQYAMAQTDDTNNASGQEWVKLINNGTITLSGSGSTGIYAKAGEVTNNGTITVGDSSAGIYAVENTKIDNQKDITVGSKSTGIFYTDIFKDPLTGVETVFTTTTPLKNSG
-560 KIILQKNG
+560 KITILG
-568 NDSASNSTGMALM
+568 D
-581 EDSLVNGGVRF
+581 D
-592 LSSVGVKNTSD
+592 
-603 GIINI
+603 
-608 NDNVENSVGMYINIQ
+608 SVGM
-623 SKMTNEGNININSV
+623 T
-637 ASASSK
+637 
-643 GNIGMRADSNVSK
+643 
-656 VINATTGKIN
+656 
-666 LGTTSKYSTGMVA
+666 
-679 NQNSLGTNEG
+679 
-689 EISVKSNKGG
+689 
-699 VGMTAVDGGN
+699 
-709 IVNES
+709 
-714 TGKITVVGVANSGN
+714 
-728 VGMFIDG
+728 
-735 TKNQSATVG
+735 
-744 TGKNLGKIEVSGY
+744 
-757 DARGVIASEK
+757 
-767 GTHDE
+767 
-772 SGKITLDATSGDR
+772 
-785 LYGAIATNGGIIS
+785 
-798 LSSTKAATIT
+798 
-808 VNGSTAG
+808 
-815 NAEGSAAVVAMGK
+815 
-828 KTGTSDVSKVNGSAT
+828 
-843 NKTTITVDGTSSL
+843 
-856 GLFATDEGEI
+856 
-866 EAQNIDVTA
+866 
-875 TNGAITTYASK
+875 
-886 GNGAGVVKY
+886 
-895 TGTGNNITAGNG
+895 
-907 GLAFMTD
+907 
-914 STSSSANGRIEFAS
+914 
-928 PTTAKILAGG
+928 
-938 SAFYYE
+938 
-944 GTPGASGYETYS
+944 YET
-956 PSSPT
+956 
-961 IGQAMDKS
+961 D
-969 FRDSSGN
+969 
-976 NTLGNLT
+976 
-983 LDMDSAD
+983 
-990 STLIVAS
+990 
-997 KIEMDLSNS
+997 
-1006 AAGTGLYSAAN
+1006 
-1017 PSLTPTITGSGSS
+1017 
-1030 TYKTFKLY
+1030 
-1038 RSKLNIDQDV
+1038 
-1048 NLDSNVDPYNRLSL
+1048 
-1062 VNSSVTIEAGKN
+1062 
-1074 VNGTQAN
+1074 
-1081 QVFIAQEENL
+1081 
-1091 GNPSLV
+1091 
-1097 KIVNKGNI
+1097 
-1105 NLTGANSTA
+1105 
-1114 IYAKGGQVEN
+1114 
-1124 QNTGVITVGD
+1124 
-1134 KSTAIYADTNSAGTG
+1134 
-1149 TTVSNLGTINIGSTS
+1149 NIGS
-1164 TGIYSNNDSVASG
+1164 GAG
-1177 GIYLENKGIIQSTGN
+1177 LENAGTIIAT
-1192 DSVAMT
+1192 
-1198 FKPTGAVSGNAFQ
+1198 
-1211 NNGKIIMSGDR
+1211 GDR
-1222 NTALYATGA
+1222 NIAVYAKTPRTS
-1231 GSNYT
+1231 GSYT
-1236 ATNNGEIIMG
+1236 TTNSGTITMG
-1246 DTATQNNPNV
+1246 DSAKLATPNV
-1256 ALYTDNSNITLE
+1256 ALYTDATKSGVNPLVN
-1268 NSTTGKITVGNKSI
+1268 TGKITVGNNAVGI
-1282 GFYGYN
+1282 YGYEAD
-1288 VNNSGDITV
+1288 NSGDITV

-1447 VGESDITAV
+1447 VGEADITAV

-1659 VNTSGVD
+1659 INTSGVD
-1666 YTKSID
+1666 YTNSID